1 MESKNN
7 LYNKLLKEYLSIN
20 TLSIKKNNIKPD
32 TVKPDTVKPDTVKPD
47 TVKSTIES
55 DINLSEI
62 FTKELNKPKSLSNN
76 VKISENY
83 QVDEENNSMKTSEIE
98 LSEIYTDKETSKN
111 DNLILVNE
119 NIQSIFSQEP
129 ETKEIKPET
138 KEIKPETKEI
148 KPEIKSEIKPIATTS
163 TLGITLI
170 TPPPLLT
177 KSLTPQPINLNVT
190 SKPPGFTKESGEEL
204 LRSLGIAQSVK
215 SQPITQQVT
224 QPGLPKNLD
233 VQTVLKQ
240 DNSESKPQTKITPTL
255 LPPSLQMAFK
265 SFKGGMSVELFD
277 NVFDENQPTL
287 KYIMSY
293 YFKHYREQIDSKIIP
308 KILNNNEI
316 IMVMVSCLYAYF
328 IEKKYTKIDEIIN
341 IEFISSIPEHF
352 TFNFL
357 NLINQQLEQSSETQK
372 IKKYLDEMSIRLKN
386 DIYSRIYLKEIH
398 SELLK
403 YDPEDYTI
411 NVAILKQNGGG
422 KIDISVKINNKINK
436 LSESLKKQSKQT
448 GGKNSLFHSITHE
461 INKYVKLI
469 KDVTKYHKQI
479 GGNLI
484 TDIKDQKQ
492 QADEQLKKI
501 SDDVQRV
508 KIHKQKI
515 VEKANMW
522 SIQLV
527 NENFAIKTIEDNDY
541 GIARFVLV
549 PTKDYE
555 KDLEFLA
562 ILTFINGTASILTF
576 KNEPTSD
583 AFPEVLK
590 VEKLGPAQPTYI
602 TDKLTT
608 YFEKKYIE
616 LQKLKEDNNRQKD
629 GELKKEEGIFEQLK
643 KFLGFRG
650 GSDGEL
656 KIPEGSDNFLEY
668 CFTSRQYNKFLQKME
683 GYLKANGKTIEIEEL
698 KSLKD
703 EIEQVKKIE
712 DKLVELN
719 KLLINY
725 KLINDQFPDFITKDV
740 TVQHMKSILKSND
753 SLIDGYGNVNLDILQ
768 TVKNIEKLILLK
780 EGINEEN
787 KQKFSQSGGH
797 IESKNFSKK
806 YMGCNDYKFFISDKM
821 KEVLE
826 KINNGDNEKNK

>member
-7 LYNKLLKEYLSIN
+7 LYNKLLKEYI
-20 TLSIKKNNIKPD
+20 SIKIKSKESSNTKKVPVKLT
-32 TVKPDTVKPDTVKPD
+32 TVNPTT
-47 TVKSTIES
+47 ES
-55 DINLSEI
+55 ELNLSEI
-62 FTKELNKPKSLSNN
+62 FTKELNKTQPISSK
-76 VKISENY
+76 VKVTEDH
-83 QVDEENNSMKTSEIE
+83 QVDDQKNGMETSEIE
-98 LSEIYTDKETSKN
+98 LSEIYTDKETSKD
-111 DNLILVNE
+111 DNLILINE
-119 NIQSIFSQEP
+119 NIQSIFSQKHSEKDSVKP
-129 ETKEIKPET
+129 ELKPET
-138 KEIKPETKEI
+138 KEELKPETKE
-148 KPEIKSEIKPIATTS
+148 ELKPIATTS

-177 KSLTPQPINLNVT
+177 KTLSPIPINV
-190 SKPPGFTKESGEEL
+190 SSAPKPPGFSNESGEEL
-204 LRSLGIAQSVK
+204 LRSLGISQAVK
-215 SQPITQQVT
+215 SQAVT
-224 QPGLPKNLD
+224 QPDLSKELG
-233 VQTVLKQ
+233 VQTLLKENNQ
-240 DNSESKPQTKITPTL
+240 NNSESKPQPKITPTL
-255 LPPSLQMAFK
+255 LPPSLQRA
-265 SFKGGMSVELFD
+265 FKGGMSVELFN
-277 NVFDENQPTL
+277 NVFDDNQPTL

-293 YFKHYREQIDSKIIP
+293 YFKHYREQIDTKIIP

-316 IMVMVSCLYAYF
+316 IMIMVACLYAYF

-357 NLINQQLEQSSETQK
+357 NLINQQLEQSSETSK
-372 IKKYLDEMSIRLKN
+372 IKKYLDEMSVTLKN
-386 DIYSRIYLKEIH
+386 EIYSRIYGKEIP

-403 YDPEDYTI
+403 YNPDDYTI
-411 NVAILKQNGGG
+411 NVALLKQNGGG

-436 LSESLKKQSKQT
+436 LSETLKKQSRQT

-484 TDIKDQKQ
+484 TDIKDEKQ

-501 SDDVQRV
+501 SDDAQRV

-541 GIARFVLV
+541 GIARFVLI
-549 PTKDYE
+549 PTKAYE
-555 KDLEFLA
+555 KDLELIA
-562 ILTFINGTASILTF
+562 LLSFINGTASILTF

-583 AFPEVLK
+583 SFPEVLK
-590 VEKLGPAQPTYI
+590 VEKLGPVQPTYI

-608 YFEKKYIE
+608 YFQKKYIE
-616 LQKLKEDNNRQKD
+616 LQKLKEDNNKQKD
-629 GELKKEEGIFEQLK
+629 GELKKEEGLFEQLK

-650 GSDGEL
+650 GADGEL

-683 GYLKANGKTIEIEEL
+683 GYLKTNGKTIEIKEL
-698 KSLKD
+698 KSLKE

-712 DKLVELN
+712 DKLIELN

-725 KLINDQFPDFITKDV
+725 KLINDEFPDYITKDV
-740 TVQHMKSILKSND
+740 TIQHMKSILKSND
-753 SLIDGYGNVNLDILQ
+753 SLIDGYGNVNLETLK
-768 TVKNIEKLILLK
+768 TVKNIEKLIQLK
-780 EGINEEN
+780 EE
-787 KQKFSQSGGH
+787 
-797 IESKNFSKK
+797 
-806 YMGCNDYKFFISDKM
+806 
-821 KEVLE
+821 
-826 KINNGDNEKNK
+826 